1 METRTSKKYAVVSEL
16 FEICKSRGSFEFD
29 NDLVEEVARKHSFKN
44 KFDATKLDNSSLLPE
59 SVLNEDYFILHLGKG
74 KHCFA
79 RGIHYWYHQFEQIDT
94 SETVEWRYRQSIL
107 NDFDT
112 SESNILSV
120 ASNQRIVHEFLYHDI
135 VANPKVYN
143 ARRTKANLTYKAGPY
158 TVNAEKVQ
166 IEIDLTMEYQ
176 GVVTVIEGKNGFPND
191 FAIYQLFHPYLYFL
205 TIKNNNQ
212 LPIHEI
218 TCCYVLRKR
227 TKDSSMLRLY
237 NYTFDNPLN
246 IASIRLVKKAQYNLI
261 KR

>member
-1 METRTSKKYAVVSEL
+1 MSPRISKKLRVVSEL
-16 FEICKSRGSFEFD
+16 FETCRSKGSLEFD
-29 NDLVEEVARKHSFKN
+29 NDLVEEVAKKHGFKN
-44 KFDATKLDNSSLLPE
+44 KFDATKLDNSSLIPK

-74 KHCFA
+74 KHRFA
-79 RGIHYWYHQFEQIDT
+79 HGIHYWYHQFEQIDP
-94 SETVEWRYRQSIL
+94 SETVDWKYRQSIL

-143 ARRTKANLTYKAGPY
+143 ARRTKANLSYKVGPY
-158 TVNAEKVQ
+158 AVVAEKVQ

-176 GVVTVIEGKNGFPND
+176 GVVTVIEGKNGFPKD

-205 TIKNNNQ
+205 AVKDNHQ
-212 LPIHEI
+212 LPIQEI

-227 TKDSSMLRLY
+227 TKESSMLRLY
-237 NYTFDNPLN
+237 NYTFDDPQN
-246 IASIRLVKKAQYNLI
+246 IGSIRLVKKAQYNLI